1 MSDLGS
7 QVPLDAGAL
16 SDPPSTGPSDAERFV
31 RSLSEAWRSP
41 SPAGLMEGVRPLFAP
56 TVRLT
61 QPLMPSTTG
70 LGGFERGFAG
80 LSALVPNL
88 RGRVVHWAV
97 SGEVLYVE
105 FELTGMVGRR
115 HLRLRTCD
123 RIVLREGVAIERHV
137 FMDLMPLL
145 RLLATQPRTWPR
157 AGRSYLRLRR
167 RA

>member
-7 QVPLDAGAL
+7 QAPSDTGPM
-16 SDPPSTGPSDAERFV
+16 SDPPRTGPSDAQRFV

-61 QPLMPSTTG
+61 QPLLPSTTG

-88 RGRVVHWAV
+88 RGRVVHWAEA
-97 SGEVLYVE
+97 GDVLYVE

-115 HLRLRTCD
+115 PLRLRTCD
-123 RIVLREGVAIERHV
+123 RIVLREGVAIEPHV
-137 FMDLMPLL
+137 FMDPLPLL
-145 RLLATQPRTWPR
+145 WLLATQPRTWPR
-157 AGRSYLRLRR
+157 AARSYLRLLR